1 MDMTKFSFKQKV
13 YIKDGFYKGYKGIVL
28 KFIHDKT
35 KVDTIIYDVKI
46 ESENLI
52 VTIEEQHL
60 RGLKLG
66 II

>member
-1 MDMTKFSFKQKV
+1 MNMTKFSFKQKV

-28 KFIHDKT
+28 KFTQDKS
-35 KVDTIIYDVKI
+35 KDKNIFYDVKI
-46 ESENLI
+46 ETENLI

-60 RGLKLG
+60 RGLKFG